1 MGEEDTDDGS
11 VGLVCASSLD
21 YCYNYRNCRFCEVM
35 QTSLENIHCPRST
48 GENASR
54 QHLEYKQPFR

>member
-21 YCYNYRNCRFCEVM
+21 YCYNYRNCCFCEVM
-35 QTSLENIHCPRST
+35 QTSLENIHCPGS
-48 GENASR
+48 S
-54 QHLEYKQPFR
+54 